1 MKTLRNKARRFWP
14 ALTAALALCST
25 APLACVPPQPA
36 TVSMRLQ
43 GNVRDASV
51 TIDDIYIGKLAFV
64 AQRGVALPP
73 GRHRI
78 SVEKAGYFPWDT
90 VVEVHEGDLLV
101 HLNAVLQPI
110 PD

>member
-1 MKTLRNKARRFWP
+1 MRLP
-14 ALTAALALCST
+14 CPAALFALVILSALS
-25 APLACVPPQPA
+25 APVITSGCVPPEPA
-36 TVSMRLQ
+36 TVSMRMK

-51 TIDDIYIGKLAFV
+51 TIDDQYIGKLAFV

-78 SVEKAGYFPWDT
+78 SVEKTGYFPWDT
-90 VVEVHEGDLLV
+90 IVEVKEGDPPV
-101 HLNAVLQPI
+101 HLQADLQRI